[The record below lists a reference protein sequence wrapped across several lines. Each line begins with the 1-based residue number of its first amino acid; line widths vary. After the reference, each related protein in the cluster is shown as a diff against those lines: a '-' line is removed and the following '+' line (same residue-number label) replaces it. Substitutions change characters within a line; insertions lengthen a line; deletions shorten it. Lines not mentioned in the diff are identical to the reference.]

1 METTFWMQELGDGES
16 KLVEV
21 SLRFGRGIT
30 GDVALTAVH
39 FHSGPLALIIGIPS
53 RKRRDV

>member
-1 METTFWMQELGDGES
+1 MQELGDGES